1 MKNIL
6 DLRAEITTQIDVYFK
21 KDIHLD
27 ERLLQI
33 LEYSCHCV
41 DGWMDSADVFSASVE
56 YIPSLTN
63 LFIRAGITEQKILD
77 TTSRLQKIVSF
88 RENIDAEPDIER
100 TLQLVYQQYE
110 FTIPNKFSQAYER
123 VRKKGKISA
132 LDLIVGE
139 LESDLEGFGGG
150 YINELTAKLLE
161 AVGLNHTFWDTDNKQ
176 YISDLSDRI
185 RSLDKIDQDIGDQQF
200 ILYWD
205 GSGYRIKPFGTMGL
219 HQFSHE
225 PLKDG
230 SLWIAR
236 GNVLQP
242 VKRFRDEAFDELEF
256 LINNDV
262 AEKAFQDFFE
272 NHPEFLLALG
282 GGKYINLHP
291 QVVIHED
298 RDGWLI
304 PDFLLEKVND
314 NMCDICDLK
323 LATQAIMKYK
333 RHRPGFRAA
342 IHEAIAQLDYYRNWF
357 EDKEHRSSFYT
368 KTGLNAYKPKV
379 VLIIGRSLDYYS
391 DIERIQRESLIP
403 SHVEL
408 VTYDDVFERAK
419 VYRNI
424 VGV

>member
-6 DLRAEITTQIDVYFK
+6 DLRSGITTQINAYFK

-33 LEYSCHCV
+33 LEYSFHCD
-41 DGWMDSADVFSASVE
+41 DGWMDSADVFSASIE

-63 LFIRAGITEQKILD
+63 LFMRAGIPEQTILD
-77 TTSRLQKIVSF
+77 TTSRLQEIATFSK
-88 RENIDAEPDIER
+88 NIDIELDIEN
-100 TLQLVYQQYE
+100 TLKLVYPKFE
-110 FTIPNKFSQAYER
+110 MTSKDFSQAYER
-123 VRKKGKISA
+123 VSKKGKISA

-139 LESDLEGFGGG
+139 LESDLEGFHEG
-150 YINELTAKLLE
+150 YINELTASLLD
-161 AVGLNHTFWDTDNKQ
+161 AVGLNITFWDTDNKQ
-176 YISDLSDRI
+176 YISALSDRI
-185 RSLDKIDQDIGDQQF
+185 EFLYKIDRDIGDQQF
-200 ILYWD
+200 VLYWD
-205 GSGYRIKPFGTMGL
+205 GSGYRIRPFGTTGL

-236 GNVLQP
+236 GNVIQP
-242 VKRFRDEAFDELEF
+242 VKRFLDEAFDELEF

-262 AEKAFQDFFE
+262 AENAFQDFFE

-282 GGKYINLHP
+282 GGKYINIHP

-298 RDGWLI
+298 RGGRLI

-323 LATQAIMKYK
+323 LATQVIKKYK

-342 IHEAIAQLDYYRNWF
+342 IHEAIAQLEYYRNWF
-357 EDKEHRSSFYT
+357 EDKEHRRKFYA
-368 KTGLNAYKPKV
+368 KTGLNSYKPKV
-379 VLIIGRSLDYYS
+379 VLIVGRSLDYYS
-391 DIERIQRESLIP
+391 DIERIQKESLIP
-403 SHVEL
+403 SHLEL
-408 VTYDDVFERAK
+408 VTYDDVYERAK